1 MFSHAIKHV
10 NDSGTGG
17 KPYDAEVEY
26 IESTGTQYID
36 TGIVPTQTTKIKF
49 AYLLTQAPTDS
60 FAAAFG
66 CMGATGGASSSE
78 NTYSGFALFN
88 NPAVPVQARVGKNT
102 AANIVS
108 DISVAA
114 NVRYEGEVQFGRMQL
129 NGTEYTQSGSGSW
142 ITMIRSIC
150 THTANDDSSTFNRR
164 FVQARFFSFS
174 IYDGSTL
181 VRDFIPVRVGTEY
194 CLYDKANQTGGDNGD
209 GLYHNK
215 GTGAFKGSVD
225 KPSAGTKFL
234 VSRVMGNVVGTI
246 KPVRKHYDIVIS
258 YTIHE
263 GNGNTPTMVNA
274 NFPSGKYTALDYTP
288 VWEHHR
294 FAGWSTK
301 PPYDAEVEYLE
312 STGAQWI
319 DTGVAVSDPSTVA
332 IEIDEDIC
340 QPLGFTHQNVV
351 SGTWLARYAP
361 PTVAGSLY
369 IYYKNYSNRY
379 IETATETRKT
389 SVYDGSSGYY
399 ENGTQIAS
407 FVASVGSD
415 SISNKNW
422 FYGACYDFNT
432 NSVDLRNARAGKIYS
447 LKIHVSG
454 VLVRYFVPVRV
465 GTVGYLY
472 DKVSG
477 TLFGNAGTGAFVLG
491 PDVSVVT
498 GKQITPATSVIYGI
512 NDVYATWQSPTTVT
526 FDATTNGGTMPS
538 GWTSPD
544 YYEGQPYGTLPEPTK
559 SGEVFLGW
567 FTSGGTRV
575 TESSTVTTGTLTARY
590 AAVTYDTSFQVTTTS
605 SYRKTGIYSATSRNS
620 SNPTVIDWGDGNTDV
635 VYGNISQLTHTY
647 SSNGTFTVQVNN
659 NISNIALSTNNSTW
673 YDTTSQNRHTVKK
686 LTALGANITA
696 LPSAAFMYCSAMTD
710 ALLPSNALFKTIP
723 QNCFAYCSVLKPV
736 AIPSKVTT
744 ITDRAFQY
752 ITGSQFSSVTIPAT
766 VTYIGQYAFYNCNYL
781 KNIIFGASSTT
792 LTLGTYAFAYCFYQA
807 SAAGTIDLS
816 ARKITSIP
824 NYCFY
829 YCRYLKGIT
838 WPQGLTSI
846 GGSAFRYCFYYS
858 ASTGTIE
865 IPEGVTSIS
874 GTYAF
879 ANCLYLTAVTLP
891 STLTNLNN
899 YTFYYCTRLATIT
912 SNRST
917 APTVSSATFGNGT
930 SYYTGRTSY
939 SAGTNRLYVPA
950 GATGYDSGYW
960 RDPLCSS
967 TRCGFTLVQAVSIT
981 FDVSTGGGT
990 MPSNWTAPNYWPGLT
1005 YGTLPVP
1012 EKSGATFDGW
1022 FLNGTQVTESSI
1034 VPSGGA
1040 TLVAQFSAE
1049 RVQKLRLYY
1058 DNNPYF
1064 SVLVDYPLAE
1074 GSLVSGWVNDRNT
1087 TRSGVLLSN
1096 LYRVEDGNGNY
1107 VGEIANGTVGQTIS
1121 SRWYDGTSQAVFP
1134 GFCEIVDLTPGQK
1147 RVLDITYNGDT
1158 ARVEID
1164 WDSKSISV
1172 ISPGSSDLSGIYV
1185 IASQPTTG
1193 GYEFDMYVS
1202 GNPNDGPTGPMLM
1215 IFAYDNL
1222 YNKEFFN
1229 HYSPVV
1235 VGTGV
1240 TWAEVTA

>member
-1 MFSHAIKHV
+1 MFSHAVKHLA
-10 NDSGTGG
+10 GTGG
-17 KPYDAEVEY
+17 SMLA
-26 IESTGTQYID
+26 
-36 TGIVPTQTTKIKF
+36 
-49 AYLLTQAPTDS
+49 
-60 FAAAFG
+60 
-66 CMGATGGASSSE
+66 
-78 NTYSGFALFN
+78 
-88 NPAVPVQARVGKNT
+88 
-102 AANIVS
+102 
-108 DISVAA
+108 
-114 NVRYEGEVQFGRMQL
+114 
-129 NGTEYTQSGSGSW
+129 
-142 ITMIRSIC
+142 
-150 THTANDDSSTFNRR
+150 
-164 FVQARFFSFS
+164 
-174 IYDGSTL
+174 
-181 VRDFIPVRVGTEY
+181 
-194 CLYDKANQTGGDNGD
+194 
-209 GLYHNK
+209 
-215 GTGAFKGSVD
+215 
-225 KPSAGTKFL
+225 
-234 VSRVMGNVVGTI
+234 SRVMGSSAGGV
-246 KPVRKHYDIVIS
+246 KPVSRHYDLAMS
-258 YTIHE
+258 YRVDE
-263 GNGNTPTMVNA
+263 MNGNSAYGVDV
-274 NFPSGKYTALDYTP
+274 NFPSGKYSALDYTP
-288 VWEHHR
+288 QFEHHR
-294 FAGWSTK
+294 FVEWVGSDL
-301 PPYDAEVEYLE
+301 PYDAEVEYLQRNRN
-312 STGAQWI
+312 TATYI
-319 DTGVAVSDPSTVA
+319 DTGVAMTASGKWTV
-332 IEIDEDIC
+332 
-340 QPLGFTHQNVV
+340 VV
-351 SGTWLARYAP
+351 SCTDSGSCRFIGVGPSDVSIGLAMQDSGYTGYPHNYNGWNNSFLTSIDTRNVN
-361 PTVAGSLY
+361 TV
-369 IYYKNYSNRY
+369 
-379 IETATETRKT
+379 
-389 SVYDGSSGYY
+389 VYDFSSGSQRV
-399 ENGTQIAS
+399 T
-407 FVASVGSD
+407 
-415 SISNKNW
+415 
-422 FYGACYDFNT
+422 
-432 NSVDLRNARAGKIYS
+432 VD
-447 LKIHVSG
+447 G
-454 VLVRYFVPVRV
+454 VLHKQSTRSAPRILDKTIWLFRANHSGAYYSRTIRIHSCDIEVDGTLVRRFKPVRV
-465 GTVGYLY
+465 GSVGYMYDQIEKKLY
-472 DKVSG
+472 GAQGS
-477 TLFGNAGTGAFVLG
+477 GAFVVG
-491 PDVSVVT
+491 PDVGTPSLSPTYTVVSPSSSVSYNIKVVR
-498 GKQITPATSVIYGI
+498 AS
-512 NDVYATWQSPTTVT
+512 WQSPTTVT

-559 SGEVFLGW
+559 AGEVFLGW

-620 SNPTVIDWGDGNTDV
+620 SNPTVIDWGDGTTDV

-647 SSNGTFTVQVNN
+647 SSNGTFTVRVNN

-792 LTLGTYAFAYCFYQA
+792 LTLGAYAFAYCFYQA

-838 WPQGLTSI
+838 WPQGVTSI
-846 GGSAFRYCFYYS
+846 GGYAFRYCFYYA
-858 ASTGTIE
+858 ASTGTVE
-865 IPEGVTSIS
+865 IPEVVTSIS
-874 GTYAF
+874 STYAF
-879 ANCLYLTAVTLP
+879 ANCSYLTAVTLP

-990 MPSNWTAPNYWPGLT
+990 MPSNWTAPNYWPGLI
-1005 YGTLPVP
+1005 YGMLPVP

-1074 GSLVSGWVNDRNT
+1074 GSLVSGWINDRNT

-1107 VGEIANGTVGQTIS
+1107 VGEIANGTVEHTVS
-1121 SRWYDGTSQAVFP
+1121 SRWYDGASQMIFP

-1185 IASQPTTG
+1185 FASQPTTG

-1229 HYSPVV
+1229 QYSPVV

>member
-1 MFSHAIKHV
+1 MFSHAVKHLA
-10 NDSGTGG
+10 GTGG
-17 KPYDAEVEY
+17 SMLA
-26 IESTGTQYID
+26 SR
-36 TGIVPTQTTKIKF
+36 
-49 AYLLTQAPTDS
+49 A
-60 FAAAFG
+60 
-66 CMGATGGASSSE
+66 MGS
-78 NTYSGFALFN
+78 
-88 NPAVPVQARVGKNT
+88 
-102 AANIVS
+102 
-108 DISVAA
+108 
-114 NVRYEGEVQFGRMQL
+114 
-129 NGTEYTQSGSGSW
+129 
-142 ITMIRSIC
+142 
-150 THTANDDSSTFNRR
+150 
-164 FVQARFFSFS
+164 
-174 IYDGSTL
+174 
-181 VRDFIPVRVGTEY
+181 
-194 CLYDKANQTGGDNGD
+194 
-209 GLYHNK
+209 
-215 GTGAFKGSVD
+215 
-225 KPSAGTKFL
+225 SAGGVKP
-234 VSRVMGNVVGTI
+234 VSR
-246 KPVRKHYDIVIS
+246 HYDLAMS
-258 YTIHE
+258 YRVDE
-263 GNGNTPTMVNA
+263 MNGNSAYGVDV
-274 NFPSGKYTALDYTP
+274 NFPSGKYSALDYTP
-288 VWEHHR
+288 QFEHHR
-294 FAGWSTK
+294 FVEWVGSDL
-301 PPYDAEVEYLE
+301 PYDAEVEYLQRNRN
-312 STGAQWI
+312 TATYI
-319 DTGVAVSDPSTVA
+319 DTGVAMTASGKWTV
-332 IEIDEDIC
+332 
-340 QPLGFTHQNVV
+340 VV
-351 SGTWLARYAP
+351 SCTDSGSCRFIGVGPSDVSIGLAMQDSGYTGYPHNYNGWNNSFLTSIDTRNVN
-361 PTVAGSLY
+361 TV
-369 IYYKNYSNRY
+369 
-379 IETATETRKT
+379 
-389 SVYDGSSGYY
+389 VYDFSSGSQRVTV
-399 ENGTQIAS
+399 N
-407 FVASVGSD
+407 
-415 SISNKNW
+415 
-422 FYGACYDFNT
+422 
-432 NSVDLRNARAGKIYS
+432 
-447 LKIHVSG
+447 G
-454 VLVRYFVPVRV
+454 VLHKQSTRSAPRILDKTIWMFRANHSAAYYSRTIRIHSCDIEVDGTLVRRFKPVRV
-465 GTVGYLY
+465 GSVGYMYDQIEKKLY
-472 DKVSG
+472 GAQGS
-477 TLFGNAGTGAFVLG
+477 GAFVVG
-491 PDVSVVT
+491 PDVGTPSMSPTYTVVSPSSSVSYNIKVVR
-498 GKQITPATSVIYGI
+498 AS
-512 NDVYATWQSPTTVT
+512 WQSPTTVT

-559 SGEVFLGW
+559 AGEVFLGW

-590 AAVTYDTSFQVTTTS
+590 AAVTWGTTYSCTTTS
-605 SYRKTGIYSATSRNS
+605 TRKNTGIYSANRYS
-620 SNPTVIDWGDGNTDV
+620 SSDPIVVDWGDGTNDV
-635 VYGNISQLTHTY
+635 VYGNISQLAHTY
-647 SSNGTFTVQVNN
+647 SSATTYTVKISD
-659 NISNIALSTNNSTW
+659 NISTFCPSYNNSTW
-673 YDTTSQNRHTVKK
+673 YQTTSQNQYTFKK
-686 LTALGANITA
+686 VLTLSSKVTQ
-696 LPSAAFMYCSAMTD
+696 LSMYAFYYCSAMTD
-710 ALLPSNALFKTIP
+710 AIIPSGATSIPQFCFYYCTHLKSSSVQLPSTVTSVGNYAFY
-723 QNCFAYCSVLKPV
+723 YC
-736 AIPSKVTT
+736 
-744 ITDRAFQY
+744 Q
-752 ITGSQFSSVTIPAT
+752 SSNFNSITIPASCT
-766 VTYIGQYAFYNCNYL
+766 SIGPYAFYYCYYL
-781 KNIIFGASSTT
+781 HPTFESGAST
-792 LTLGTYAFAYCFYQA
+792 LSLGTYAFGYCGYSG
-807 SAAGTIDLS
+807 SAFTIDLS
-816 ARKITSIP
+816 PRKITTIP
-824 NYCFY
+824 NGCFY
-829 YCRYLKGIT
+829 YCWYLKGIT

-1107 VGEIANGTVGQTIS
+1107 VGEIANGTVGQELS
-1121 SRWYDGTSQAVFP
+1121 PRWYDGTSQAIFT

-1172 ISPGSSDLSGIYV
+1172 VSPGSSDLSGIYV
-1185 IASQPTTG
+1185 VASQPTTG
-1193 GYEFDMYVS
+1193 GYEFDRFVS
-1202 GNPNDGPTGPMLM
+1202 VNPNDGPTGTTLM

-1235 VGTGV
+1235 VGSGV